1 MHGGDDGCG
10 AALSQGVRPPA
21 ACLSALLSA
30 LAAWPLSQALDVS
43 AAELTLLALFGL
55 VNSALGLTL
64 FTLGARRL
72 PAVETALIGAL
83 DAPFAPIW
91 VWLAFAETPGPA
103 TLIGGGIVFA
113 AVAAHIWT
121 SARKAPAPP

>member
-1 MHGGDDGCG
+1 MLRQRPGRGALWASASALAGVAVMVGAGGDGGHFGDLLAFGMTLCM
-10 AALSQGVRPPA
+10 AVMMVTARRFPKVSALHA

-64 FTLGARRL
+64 FTLGA
-72 PAVETALIGAL
+72 AVC
-83 DAPFAPIW
+83 
-91 VWLAFAETPGPA
+91 
-103 TLIGGGIVFA
+103 
-113 AVAAHIWT
+113 
-121 SARKAPAPP
+121 PPSKPR